1 MANRRPIVMVSS
13 SVYGQEELLE
23 RIYSLLTALGY
34 EVWMSHKGTI
44 PTNSDESSL
53 KSCLKAV
60 ENCDMFLGLI
70 TTNYGTTKDGKISAT
85 HSEFKRAIKLNKR
98 RWFLIHDRVVF
109 ARQILRK
116 LGHNNQA
123 TRHKLDLKI
132 LAPYISDLRVFDMY
146 EDALDKHE
154 EEGRIT
160 VRWVQEYDRDSD
172 ALLFAASQF
181 SRYQDAEQ
189 WIKDQF
195 PNKVK
200 STRGKK

>member
-53 KSCLKAV
+53 ESCLKAV

-70 TTNYGTTKDGKISAT
+70 TTNYGTTKDGEISAT
-85 HSEFKRAIKLNKR
+85 HSEFKRAIELNKR

-181 SRYQDAEQ
+181 SRYQDAER
-189 WIKDQF
+189 WIETQF
-195 PNKVK
+195 ANKENFSGGEK
-200 STRGKK
+200 

>member
-1 MANRRPIVMVSS
+1 MD
-13 SVYGQEELLE
+13 LE
-23 RIYSLLTALGY
+23 
-34 EVWMSHKGTI
+34 
-44 PTNSDESSL
+44 
-53 KSCLKAV
+53 
-60 ENCDMFLGLI
+60 
-70 TTNYGTTKDGKISAT
+70 
-85 HSEFKRAIKLNKR
+85 
-98 RWFLIHDRVVF
+98 
-109 ARQILRK
+109 IL
-116 LGHNNQA
+116 
-123 TRHKLDLKI
+123 D
-132 LAPYISDLRVFDMY
+132 PYISDLRVFDMY

-200 STRGKK
+200 SPRGKK

>member
-1 MANRRPIVMVSS
+1 MAKRRPIVMVSS

-53 KSCLKAV
+53 ESCLKAV

-70 TTNYGTTKDGKISAT
+70 TTNYGTTKDGEISAT
-85 HSEFKRAIKLNKR
+85 HSEFKRAIELNKR

-181 SRYQDAEQ
+181 SRYQDAER
-189 WIKDQF
+189 WIETQF
-195 PNKVK
+195 ANKENFSGGEK
-200 STRGKK
+200 

>member
-1 MANRRPIVMVSS
+1 MAKRRPIVMVSS

-23 RIYSLLTALGY
+23 LIYSLLTTLGY
-34 EVWMSHKGTI
+34 EVWMSYKGTI

-53 KSCLKAV
+53 ESCLKAV

-70 TTNYGTTKDGKISAT
+70 TTNYGTTKDGEISAT
-85 HSEFKRAIKLNKR
+85 HSEFKRAIELNKR

-172 ALLFAASQF
+172 ALLFATSQF

-195 PNKVK
+195 PNKAK
-200 STRGKK
+200 SPRGKK

>member
-1 MANRRPIVMVSS
+1 MAKRRPIVMVSS

-23 RIYSLLTALGY
+23 RIYSLLTALEY

-53 KSCLKAV
+53 ESCLKAV

-70 TTNYGTTKDGKISAT
+70 TTNYGTTKDGEISAT
-85 HSEFKRAIKLNKR
+85 HSEFKRAIELNKR

-181 SRYQDAEQ
+181 SRYQDAER
-189 WIKDQF
+189 WIETQF
-195 PNKVK
+195 ANKENFSGGEK
-200 STRGKK
+200 

>member
-1 MANRRPIVMVSS
+1 MAKRRPIVMVSS

-44 PTNSDESSL
+44 LTNSDESSL
-53 KSCLKAV
+53 ESCLKAV

-85 HSEFKRAIKLNKR
+85 HSEFKRAIELNKR

-181 SRYQDAEQ
+181 SRYQDAER
-189 WIKDQF
+189 WIETQF
-195 PNKVK
+195 ANKENFSGGEK
-200 STRGKK
+200 

>member
-44 PTNSDESSL
+44 PTNSDESSIE
-53 KSCLKAV
+53 SCLKAV

-70 TTNYGTTKDGKISAT
+70 TTNYGTTKDGEISAT
-85 HSEFKRAIKLNKR
+85 HSEFKRAIELNKR

-200 STRGKK
+200 SPRGKK